1 MQKRASGGLTWAQP
15 GHFMGTSL
23 CYKGRPVTCN
33 AAMLI
38 VPEHSDFLGPH
49 PQPLA
54 DSEGDVGEQFKD
66 ALRKDS
72 ALKREYPDHLAVFLE
87 TAARVGVPDFFLRKD
102 LEACREMLRDAL
114 NEMVLAYRQLE
125 KEIPVHGQ
133 IIPFLFKHPRQV
145 KRNTPDAIL
154 PTRAAVHGQND
165 PRLGGPRSP
174 SLSLGGRP
182 SGQSHCR
189 ERLAA
194 VGR

>member
-1 MQKRASGGLTWAQP
+1 M
-15 GHFMGTSL
+15 
-23 CYKGRPVTCN
+23 TCK

-38 VPEHSDFLGPH
+38 VREHPDFLGPH

-54 DSEGDVGEQFKD
+54 DDESDVGEQFKG
-66 ALRKDS
+66 ALQKDP
-72 ALKREYPDHLAVFLE
+72 ALELEYQDHLAVFLE

-145 KRNTPDAIL
+145 KRNAPDAIL
-154 PTRAAVHGQND
+154 ARRAGVHGQTD
-165 PRLGGPRSP
+165 LRVDCRHSP

-182 SGQSHCR
+182 
-189 ERLAA
+189 L
-194 VGR
+194 GR